1 MSLQYLQ
8 SKSPQPLPT
17 ALCAPAKSCV
27 RFQFFLKLMHQI
39 ETLSRGTDIPAKELG
54 LSVKANMPKSGG
66 REKMG
71 GRNAFDTS
79 LNVLKNN

>member
-1 MSLQYLQ
+1 
-8 SKSPQPLPT
+8 
-17 ALCAPAKSCV
+17 
-27 RFQFFLKLMHQI
+27 MHQI

-79 LNVLKNN
+79 LSVLKNN